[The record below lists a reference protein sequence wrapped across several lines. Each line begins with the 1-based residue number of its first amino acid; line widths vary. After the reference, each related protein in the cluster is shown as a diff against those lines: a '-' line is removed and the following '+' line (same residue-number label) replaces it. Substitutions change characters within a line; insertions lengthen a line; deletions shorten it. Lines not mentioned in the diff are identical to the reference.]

1 MEDALTDKQR
11 RYVENIAKG
20 MPSREAAL
28 AAGYSPSFSRVA
40 AHRLGKKSEVSKAI
54 ESIQAEGRKVAVYD
68 LATAMK
74 EANEVCNFAK
84 RHKNAMAF
92 CKATELRAKLSG
104 LLIDRVEIATVD
116 LTSALAKAEARV
128 ANPPPPTIPAHQSTY
143 YDAPQGI
150 DWRPR
155 IPGTPVANPA
165 ADGESDRK
173 VKNGGSENR

>member
-1 MEDALTDKQR
+1 MADALTTKQR
-11 RYVENIAKG
+11 QYAEHISRG
-20 MPSREAAL
+20 MLSREAAL

-74 EANEVCNFAK
+74 EAEDVCAFAK
-84 RHKNAMAF
+84 LQKNAMAY
-92 CKATELRAKLSG
+92 CKGTELRAKLSG

-128 ANPPPPTIPAHQSTY
+128 ASPPLPTIPEH
-143 YDAPQGI
+143 
-150 DWRPR
+150 R
-155 IPGTPVANPA
+155 
-165 ADGESDRK
+165 
-173 VKNGGSENR
+173 

>member
-28 AAGYSPSFSRVA
+28 AAGYSPSFARVA
-40 AHRLGKKSEVSKAI
+40 AHRLGKKSEVSRAI

-74 EANEVCNFAK
+74 EAEDVCAFAK
-84 RHKNAMAF
+84 LHKNAMAY

-104 LLIDRVEIATVD
+104 LLIDRIEGIPVD
-116 LTSALAKAEARV
+116 LVGALERAERRGV
-128 ANPPPPTIPAHQSTY
+128 
-143 YDAPQGI
+143 
-150 DWRPR
+150 
-155 IPGTPVANPA
+155 
-165 ADGESDRK
+165 
-173 VKNGGSENR
+173 